1 MPVMNGYEA
10 CRRIKGPGPHSLGL
24 NIAQSGNELLLTY
37 RDSGPGMTAEQL
49 PRLFEPFFTT
59 LRGNANHCGL
69 SACRI
74 HNLVEN
80 NLRGSINVTSPAG
93 EGLCY
98 EIRLPLKPAG

>member
-1 MPVMNGYEA
+1 MPA
-10 CRRIKGPGPHSLGL
+10 DK
-24 NIAQSGNELLLTY
+24 
-37 RDSGPGMTAEQL
+37 L

-59 LRGNANHCGL
+59 MRGNANHCGL

-80 NLRGSINVTSPAG
+80 NLRGSINVTSPQG